1 VRARK
6 WKARLRPAMKPSQK
20 EFGVVATS
28 EPPVLNRPWAAVT
41 LLRSLGQS
49 NPTSDF
55 GKIMGGFAA
64 GPDGTGRSV
73 EMIDCSRLLIPTL
86 PILAEFF
93 GHIRPQLRG
102 DERERLDRRTNTL
115 RSFPRTRESRTRNSN
130 IEQVALGPRFRGDE
144 RENVHQPHLRSF
156 PRTRESSSDSRSV
169 TSLPWT
175 PA

>member
-115 RSFPRTRESRTRNSN
+115 RSFPRTRKSRPLAWSLQT
-130 IEQVALGPRFRGDE
+130 VALDPRIGVRSTPSFGRLCALDE
-144 RENVHQPHLRSF
+144 REYLGGRTNTLRSF
-156 PRTRESSSDSRSV
+156 PRTRE
-169 TSLPWT
+169 
-175 PA
+175 